1 MWQFIKEH
9 VTAFRV
15 GSSAGF
21 LSCFG
26 VLLRVPSIDEFTIKQ
41 GILKLIVALCV
52 AIITGIGTVIGTHF
66 AKHHLRPWLWK
77 QYFRIESFFIK
88 KKSNKDGKG
97 KNNESEAA

>member
-1 MWQFIKEH
+1 MWNRIKEH
-9 VTAFRV
+9 FTAFRI

-26 VLLRVPSIDEFTIKQ
+26 VLLRVPSIDEFTLKQ
-41 GILKLIVALCV
+41 GILKVIVALCV

-77 QYFRIESFFIK
+77 QYYRIESFFVNK
-88 KKSNKDGKG
+88 NSKKDGKG
-97 KNNESEAA
+97 KNDKSEAA